1 MADKALCPPP
11 PIVRHLDETPPP
23 MMANWW
29 HHRMD
34 YEGVQPDPIY
44 QSVTRQG
51 DMQEGHLS
59 GLIGLCAWV

>member
-1 MADKALCPPP
+1 
-11 PIVRHLDETPPP
+11 